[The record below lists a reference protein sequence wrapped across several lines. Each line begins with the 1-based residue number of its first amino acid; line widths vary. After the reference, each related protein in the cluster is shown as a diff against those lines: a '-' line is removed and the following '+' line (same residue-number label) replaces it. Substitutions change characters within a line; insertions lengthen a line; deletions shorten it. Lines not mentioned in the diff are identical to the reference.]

1 MADRQQAQSLAEN
14 GTKIAPNRCSVLGR
28 TILMTMQ
35 SGESSNIIWADK
47 VTLGLAVCCA
57 VLLVAFWSVAF
68 AIVGGL
74 GASHLWTRYGAMSI
88 GLALL
93 GLMASWLILR
103 TLDFLA
109 GGSTYRL
116 VVRNALGMA
125 AAIGKVNSRM
135 EKLAHPQGAQ
145 IAR

>member
-1 MADRQQAQSLAEN
+1 
-14 GTKIAPNRCSVLGR
+14 
-28 TILMTMQ
+28 MTTL
-35 SGESSNIIWADK
+35 SGDSSSIIWADK
-47 VTLGLAVCCA
+47 VTLGLALFCT

-74 GASHLWTRYGAMSI
+74 GAIHLWTRYGAMSI

-116 VVRNALGMA
+116 MANSAQEIA
-125 AAIGKVNSRM
+125 AA
-135 EKLAHPQGAQ
+135 LAKGGRSMARFAHQHGAQ
-145 IAR
+145 AAR